1 VYEIVVGKA
10 RKREYPHLFGK
21 GEILPNNHRAE
32 PGQHT
37 ELPREVGPDAERFVR
52 PGLEMVSPGKGLL
65 ADSPFPGEPTNIL
78 C

>member
-1 VYEIVVGKA
+1 M
-10 RKREYPHLFGK
+10 
-21 GEILPNNHRAE
+21 
-32 PGQHT
+32 
-37 ELPREVGPDAERFVR
+37 LPRKVGLDVERFVR